1 MVQKLQKLYAECFAV
16 YPTLVAHQQSKADT
30 QTNRE
35 SLQKNLLLLRRL
47 L

>member
-1 MVQKLQKLYAECFAV
+1 VVQKLQKLYAECFAV

-35 SLQKNLLLLRRL
+35 SLQNLLLLRRL